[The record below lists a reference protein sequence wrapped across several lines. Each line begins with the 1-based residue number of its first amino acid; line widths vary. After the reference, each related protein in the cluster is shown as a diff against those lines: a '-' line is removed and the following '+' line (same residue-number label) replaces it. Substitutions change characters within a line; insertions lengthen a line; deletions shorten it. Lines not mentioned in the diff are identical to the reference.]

1 VRIRRISLLCII
13 LLFFALSTGCW
24 DKSELE
30 DQAYVVAFG
39 VDLAPDNREDR
50 IVTAQIIIPSKLAGG
65 SSGGGGDKSFYQLS
79 MRDKSGFG
87 AFDKMEAVIS
97 RRISLLQCRAILVS
111 EDYARTELSVLTNFG
126 QRHPQLRRN
135 VFVAVVPG
143 STKEFLEK
151 NQPKITPSITRY
163 WEDISKANKY
173 TGFTSFSNLQTI
185 IEGLESPGENA
196 IVTLAAVGENSP
208 EDKVQQSTPAGRM
221 PREGGTK
228 GEFVGNAV
236 FRGDKMVGEVGDME
250 SKILSMLRGEWRSG
264 PFSVPDPN
272 QPKNLVGLNLRQ
284 EARPKITVDLETEPI
299 RIDVKLNLSGS
310 LVSEFGSVDYTVGE
324 QRKNLENAVRVEIE
338 KQASEVIDRA
348 QNEFR
353 SDIFRFGNTGVKKK
367 FLTWKEWEDFKW
379 HEKFPQADIQ
389 VTAEVNVR
397 WFGFQNAPSKISP
410 SP

>member
-13 LLFFALSTGCW
+13 LLLLALSTGCW

-30 DQAYVVAFG
+30 DQAYVVALG
-39 VDLAPDNREDR
+39 VDLAPDNSEDR

-65 SSGGGGDKSFYQLS
+65 SSGGGGEKSFEQIS
-79 MRDKSGFG
+79 IRDKS
-87 AFDKMEAVIS
+87 AFEGLDKMEAAVS

-111 EDYARTELSVLTNFG
+111 EDYARTDLSVLTNLG

-135 VFVAVVPG
+135 IFVAVVPD

-151 NQPKITPSITRY
+151 NQPKITASITRY

-185 IEGLESPGENA
+185 IEGLESPGENT
-196 IVTLAAVGENSP
+196 IVTMAAVGENTP
-208 EDKVQQSTPAGRM
+208 EDKVQQSTQAGQL
-221 PREGGTK
+221 PREGGTI

-236 FRGDKMVGEVGDME
+236 FRGDKMVGKVGDKE

-264 PFSVPDPN
+264 PFTVPDPN
-272 QPKNLVGLNLRQ
+272 QPKNPVGLNLRQ
-284 EARPKITVDLETEPI
+284 EATPKITVDLESEPI
-299 RIDVKLNLSGS
+299 RLDVKLNLSGS

-324 QRKNLENAVRVEIE
+324 QRKNLENAVREEIE
-338 KQASEVIDRA
+338 KQASEMIERA
-348 QNEFR
+348 QHEFR
-353 SDIFRFGNTGVKKK
+353 SDIFRFGNTAVKKK
-367 FLTWKEWEDFKW
+367 FLTWREWEDFNW
-379 HEKFPQADIQ
+379 HPKFAQADIR

-397 WFGFQNAPSKISP
+397 WFGFQNAPSKVSP
-410 SP
+410 AP